1 MEDGI
6 TRAVTRSNGT
16 GMEDGITRAVT
27 RERRKRRS
35 RGEVVRGIIGIRGLG
50 PCFYLSPFGMCLRG
64 VSLWSTGGDPDPDSR
79 ELIQRPQSSE
89 AEKNASKERKS
100 NRPLRRRTFSLLA
113 QGHGR
118 KEERRIFFY
127 FLN

>member
-27 RERRKRRS
+27 RKRRS
-35 RGEVVRGIIGIRGLG
+35 RGEVGRGIISIRGLG

-64 VSLWSTGGDPDPDSR
+64 VSLWLTGGDPDPD
-79 ELIQRPQSSE
+79 PD
-89 AEKNASKERKS
+89 
-100 NRPLRRRTFSLLA
+100 PLPGTECRTF
-113 QGHGR
+113 GR
-118 KEERRIFFY
+118 LIPGTT
-127 FLN
+127 LNS

>member
-6 TRAVTRSNGT
+6 TRAATRGNGT

-35 RGEVVRGIIGIRGLG
+35 RGEVVRGVISIRGLG

-64 VSLWSTGGDPDPDSR
+64 VSLWLTGGDPDPDPAVGAGS
-79 ELIQRPQSSE
+79 EVWAAARPE
-89 AEKNASKERKS
+89 
-100 NRPLRRRTFSLLA
+100 P
-113 QGHGR
+113 
-118 KEERRIFFY
+118 
-127 FLN
+127 

>member
-35 RGEVVRGIIGIRGLG
+35 RGEVVRGIISIRGLG

-64 VSLWSTGGDPDPDSR
+64 VSLWLTGGDPDPDPDHTRSLPR
-79 ELIQRPQSSE
+79 HDVPVVVF
-89 AEKNASKERKS
+89 S
-100 NRPLRRRTFSLLA
+100 NWPLGPLL
-113 QGHGR
+113 
-118 KEERRIFFY
+118 
-127 FLN
+127 

>member
-27 RERRKRRS
+27 RERRKRWS
-35 RGEVVRGIIGIRGLG
+35 RGEVVWGIISIRGLG

-64 VSLWSTGGDPDPDSR
+64 VSLWLTGGDPDPDPDPDPPWHDLTK
-79 ELIQRPQSSE
+79 ESSQARAGE
-89 AEKNASKERKS
+89 VPPA
-100 NRPLRRRTFSLLA
+100 
-113 QGHGR
+113 
-118 KEERRIFFY
+118 
-127 FLN
+127 

>member
-35 RGEVVRGIIGIRGLG
+35 RGEVVRGIISIRGLG

-64 VSLWSTGGDPDPDSR
+64 VSLWLTGGDPDPTTVPSG
-79 ELIQRPQSSE
+79 EIVGSC
-89 AEKNASKERKS
+89 
-100 NRPLRRRTFSLLA
+100 
-113 QGHGR
+113 
-118 KEERRIFFY
+118 
-127 FLN
+127 

>member
-35 RGEVVRGIIGIRGLG
+35 RGEVVRGIISIRGLG

-64 VSLWSTGGDPDPDSR
+64 VSLWLTGGDPDPD
-79 ELIQRPQSSE
+79 PD
-89 AEKNASKERKS
+89 
-100 NRPLRRRTFSLLA
+100 P
-113 QGHGR
+113 
-118 KEERRIFFY
+118 RRIRRGVLADPVCPRAVGDELQLTLEVLPFTR
-127 FLN
+127 

>member
-35 RGEVVRGIIGIRGLG
+35 RGEVVRGIISIRGLG

-64 VSLWSTGGDPDPDSR
+64 VSLWLTGGDPDPDPDPDPWKLVS
-79 ELIQRPQSSE
+79 QNAHQSIGDR
-89 AEKNASKERKS
+89 NAAA
-100 NRPLRRRTFSLLA
+100 LL
-113 QGHGR
+113 GP
-118 KEERRIFFY
+118 
-127 FLN
+127 

>member
-35 RGEVVRGIIGIRGLG
+35 RGEVVRGIISIRGLG

-64 VSLWSTGGDPDPDSR
+64 VSLWLTGGDPDPDPDRSR
-79 ELIQRPQSSE
+79 ASSFLMKIAAWLKRVELGVFMRDSWGP
-89 AEKNASKERKS
+89 
-100 NRPLRRRTFSLLA
+100 
-113 QGHGR
+113 GG
-118 KEERRIFFY
+118 
-127 FLN
+127 